1 MSRHVAVLMGGL
13 SAEREV
19 SLTGGRAA
27 AKALEA
33 RGYRVSTIDAD
44 RDLCRK
50 LATVKPDVVYNGL
63 HGPYGED
70 GTVQGLLEIL
80 GIPYSHSGVLASA
93 LAIDKAMAK
102 TMFAAA
108 GIRCPES
115 VMTTIDALDD
125 GDHMEAPYVIKPNR
139 EGSSLGVTRV
149 ETEADLLD
157 AWEHARSLDDELFA
171 ERCIDGAELTIGIL
185 ADETLPAIRLETP
198 RNFYDYQAKYEA
210 DDTQYHCPTGLDPDL
225 ETQLKIQAKRAFD
238 VLGCNGWGR
247 VDLMLDRNQDPYFLE
262 VNTVPGMTDHSLVP
276 MAGRAAGMEFP
287 ELVRRILE
295 ASL

>member
-102 TMFAAA
+102 KLFAAA
-108 GIRCPES
+108 GLRCSES
-115 VMTTIDALDD
+115 VMTTVDPAT
-125 GDHMEAPYVIKPNR
+125 GPTAP
-139 EGSSLGVTRV
+139 
-149 ETEADLLD
+149 
-157 AWEHARSLDDELFA
+157 
-171 ERCIDGAELTIGIL
+171 
-185 ADETLPAIRLETP
+185 
-198 RNFYDYQAKYEA
+198 
-210 DDTQYHCPTGLDPDL
+210 
-225 ETQLKIQAKRAFD
+225 
-238 VLGCNGWGR
+238 
-247 VDLMLDRNQDPYFLE
+247 
-262 VNTVPGMTDHSLVP
+262 
-276 MAGRAAGMEFP
+276 
-287 ELVRRILE
+287 
-295 ASL
+295 ASQ